1 MTILITRNWFPPNQ
15 SSKVAKRYV
24 EWLKDNPPQPNIDKT
39 LAISVTSAETG
50 EILVYGIGQIG
61 KGKEKDALI
70 NATKQNLFMAA
81 GIENFRYN
89 TEVTLD
95 FMEAYKILGMTA
107 PVL

>member
-1 MTILITRNWFPPNQ
+1 
-15 SSKVAKRYV
+15 
-24 EWLKDNPPQPNIDKT
+24 
-39 LAISVTSAETG
+39 
-50 EILVYGIGQIG
+50 
-61 KGKEKDALI
+61 
-70 NATKQNLFMAA
+70 MAA